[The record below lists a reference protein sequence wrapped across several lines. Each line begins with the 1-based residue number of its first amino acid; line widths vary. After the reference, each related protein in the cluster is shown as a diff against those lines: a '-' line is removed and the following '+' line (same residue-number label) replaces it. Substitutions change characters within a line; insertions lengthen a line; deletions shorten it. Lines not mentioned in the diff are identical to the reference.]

1 MPCGIVGGEPL
12 DKPMRSIKTL
22 LLLLSLLVAASTTF
36 SADLAAQGPRL
47 KHPERTERTTAPDEN
62 GLHQWTEWKGQKCP
76 LCKGVGKS
84 KCVTC
89 ERFGKDAESCPECQR
104 KDKDKFLT
112 TCRICIG
119 EGTIP
124 DPLKVV
130 PCAGCVGAGMWVC
143 TVCSGGGRLKVGAAK
158 RWSGCPACRGK
169 GGFPCTGCD
178 GKRAMGP
185 LQTKPP
191 LDEAPP
197 EKIQKTIKSID
208 ATIEKFAAFEP
219 IGGTK
224 ARKAVKSLTS
234 AFDSFKKVNP
244 AFKDLSKQAKSYMGK
259 IFAGANFQ
267 GHEENEANTLKMI
280 KENAEYYLK
289 HQKRM
294 LQLALKRAEL
304 NAAKAGK

>member
-1 MPCGIVGGEPL
+1 
-12 DKPMRSIKTL
+12 MRSIHTL
-22 LLLLSLLVAASTTF
+22 LLLFTLLAAGVATSTSELS
-36 SADLAAQGPRL
+36 AQGPRL
-47 KHPERTERTTAPDEN
+47 KNPQKTERATAPDEN
-62 GLHQWTEWKGQKCP
+62 GLHQWVDWKGPKCP
-76 LCKGVGKS
+76 LCKGAGKS

-89 ERFGKDAESCPECQR
+89 ERFETDAKDCPECHR
-104 KDKDKFLT
+104 KDKAKDKFLT

-130 PCAGCVGAGMWVC
+130 PCAGCVGAGVWLC
-143 TVCSGGGRLKVGAAK
+143 TVCGGGGKLKVGGAK
-158 RWSGCPACRGK
+158 RWSKCPSCRGK
-169 GGFPCTGCD
+169 GGYPCTGCK
-178 GKRAMGP
+178 GKRAMKP

-191 LDEAPP
+191 VAEAPP
-197 EKIQKTIKSID
+197 EKIQQTIKAID
-208 ATIEKFAAFEP
+208 ATIAKFEAFQP

-224 ARKAVKSLTS
+224 ARKAVKSLTA

-244 AFKDLSKQAKSYMGK
+244 AFKALGKQTKAYMGK

-267 GHEENEANTLKMI
+267 GHEENEANTMKMI

-294 LQLALKRAEL
+294 LELALKRAEL
-304 NAAKAGK
+304 NAEKAGK

>member
-1 MPCGIVGGEPL
+1 
-12 DKPMRSIKTL
+12 MRSIKTL
-22 LLLLSLLVAASTTF
+22 LLLFSLLVAG
-36 SADLAAQGPRL
+36 SATLTAELSAQGPRL
-47 KHPERTERTTAPDEN
+47 KHPQKTERVTAPDEN
-62 GLHQWTEWKGQKCP
+62 GLHQWVEWKGQKCP

-89 ERFGKDAESCPECQR
+89 ERFSKDAKDCPECQR
-104 KDKDKFLT
+104 KDKAKLLT

-119 EGTIP
+119 EGALP

-130 PCAGCVGAGMWVC
+130 PCAGCVGAGTWVC
-143 TVCSGGGRLKVGAAK
+143 TVCSGSGKLKVGSAK
-158 RWSGCPACRGK
+158 RWSSCPACRGK
-169 GGFPCTGCD
+169 GGFTCTGCK

-191 LDEAPP
+191 LSEAPP
-197 EKIQKTIKSID
+197 EKILKTMQSIDKTI
-208 ATIEKFAAFEP
+208 ALFAAFQP
-219 IGGTK
+219 VGGTK
-224 ARKAVKSLTS
+224 ARKGVKSLTV

-244 AFKDLSKQAKSYMGK
+244 AFKALGKQSKAYMGK

-267 GHEENEANTLKMI
+267 GHEENEANTMKMI

-294 LQLALKRAEL
+294 LELALKRAEL
-304 NAAKAGK
+304 NAAKTGK